1 MPSRHASN
9 PRVRGLMRRLLV
21 ASFLSVGW
29 VAGGAFAVAAETPA
43 VDFNREVRPIL
54 AEHCYACHGPD
65 ARARKADLRLDSK
78 DDAFRKRKDHAV
90 VVAGKPDESELIDR
104 VTTDDPTAHMPPKK
118 FGKPLDPRQVETLKR
133 WVASGAKWDGH
144 WSFITPKNP
153 STPAVSNP
161 GWPRNDI
168 DRFVLARL
176 DHEGLKPMPE
186 ADKETLLRRA
196 TLDLAGLPPTLAE
209 IDAFLADKAPDAY
222 EKAVDRLLAS
232 PRYGEHQ
239 ARIWLDSARYA
250 DTNGYHID
258 NHRDIWK
265 YREWVI
271 DAFNRDMPFDQMTV
285 EQIAGDLLPNA
296 TTSQKVATG
305 FHRNVM
311 VTFEGGAD
319 PEEYLTKYVGD
330 RVSTTATVYL
340 GLTLACAECHDHKYD
355 PLTQKDYYRMYAFFN
370 TIDEKGL
377 DGNYDSPMPRLKLP
391 TEDQRRELTDLRAQ
405 ESRLDELLKGR
416 LPLVDAAQAKWEAEQ
431 ASRRAGNAW
440 TVLDPARAESRG
452 KAILTKQS
460 DLSLLASGPNPE
472 KDVYEIE
479 ARTPA
484 RGLTAIRLEALTD
497 ASLAKK
503 STGRSENGNFVLTG
517 VEVEA
522 TSANGAEPWRRVELA
537 RAEADFAQTDG
548 PFAIENAIDNDP
560 ATGWAVDGHN
570 RSESRVA
577 MFVAKTP
584 FGYDSGTK
592 IRVRL
597 KFESIYGRHAIGRA
611 RLSFA
616 TAAAPSLKETLPPAV
631 LAALQTE
638 ASKRTAAQ
646 VNVLRD
652 YYRGSVSGDAKRLR
666 DEFEALKKLEAERDK
681 LIPSTMVMSEMS
693 QPRKTFLL
701 KRGDFRT
708 KGEEL
713 TAAVP
718 ASLPPL
724 PKGVPANRLGLARWL
739 VDRSNPLTARVTV
752 NRFWQQFF
760 GVGIVKTA
768 NDFGTQGEWPTHPE
782 LLDRLAVDFMESG
795 WKIKRLHKMIV
806 TSATYRQSTHASKS
820 LRERDPDNRLLAR
833 GPRHRLD
840 AEVIRDLALSVSG
853 LMNPTIGGPSVYP
866 YQPPGLWE
874 EVAIGGNFSSQ
885 SYVQSHG
892 NDLYRRG
899 LYVYW
904 KRSVPY
910 PPLATFDA
918 PSREFCITAR
928 PRTNTPLQAL
938 VLMNDPAFL
947 ETARGLA
954 ARVLKEGGGDDRAR
968 LEYAFRLC
976 LGRRPND
983 RERAVL
989 GRALEGERKHF
1000 RLDPKGAAALT
1011 AVGESPRPLDID
1023 PAELAAWT
1031 AVGNILLNLDETIT
1045 KG

>member
-1 MPSRHASN
+1 MPPSKFGKPLAARQ
-9 PRVRGLMRRLLV
+9 VETLRR
-21 ASFLSVGW
+21 W
-29 VAGGAFAVAAETPA
+29 VAGGA
-43 VDFNREVRPIL
+43 I
-54 AEHCYACHGPD
+54 
-65 ARARKADLRLDSK
+65 
-78 DDAFRKRKDHAV
+78 
-90 VVAGKPDESELIDR
+90 
-104 VTTDDPTAHMPPKK
+104 
-118 FGKPLDPRQVETLKR
+118 
-133 WVASGAKWDGH
+133 WDGH
-144 WSFITPKNP
+144 WSFIPPKNP
-153 STPAVSNP
+153 PIPAVSNP
-161 GWPRNDI
+161 SWARNDI

-176 DHEGLKPMPE
+176 DREGLKPAPE
-186 ADKETLLRRA
+186 ADKQTLLRRV
-196 TLDLAGLPPTLAE
+196 TLDLTGLPPTLAE
-209 IDAFLADKAPDAY
+209 IDALLADPAPNAY

-258 NHRDIWK
+258 NNRDIWK

-271 DAFNRDMPFDQMTV
+271 DAFNRDLPFDQMTV

-296 TTSQKVATG
+296 TTAQKIATG

-319 PEEYLTKYVGD
+319 PDEYLTKYVGD
-330 RVSTTATVYL
+330 RVATTATVYL

-391 TEDQRRELTDLRAQ
+391 TEEQKRELTDLRAQ
-405 ESRLDELLKGR
+405 SSRLDELLKGR
-416 LPLVDAAQAKWEAEQ
+416 LPLVDAAQQKWQLEQ
-431 ASRRAGNAW
+431 AARLDRPGPRW
-440 TVLDPARAESRG
+440 TILDPARSVSTG
-452 KAILTKQS
+452 KAILTKQP
-460 DLSLLASGPNPE
+460 DLSLLASGPNPD

-479 ARTPA
+479 ARTPLK
-484 RGLTAIRLEALTD
+484 GVTAIRLEALTD

-503 STGRSENGNFVLTG
+503 STGRAENGNFVLSG
-517 VEVEA
+517 VEIEA
-522 TSANGAEPWRRVELA
+522 TSANGVEAWTKVEIA
-537 RAEADFAQTDG
+537 RAEADFSQANG
-548 PFAIENAIDNDP
+548 AFGIEKAVDND
-560 ATGWAVDGHN
+560 AASGWAVEGYN
-570 RSESRVA
+570 RIENRVA
-577 MFVAKTP
+577 LFVAKVP
-584 FGYDSGTK
+584 FGSDSGTK
-592 IRVRL
+592 IKVRL
-597 KFESIYGRHAIGRA
+597 RFESIYPRHAIGRA
-611 RLSFA
+611 RLSF
-616 TAAAPSLKETLPPAV
+616 TTDPAPSLRAGLPEPVATALKTKTL
-631 LAALQTE
+631 E
-638 ASKRTAAQ
+638 RTPAQ
-646 VNVLRD
+646 VTALRE
-652 YYRGSVSGDAKRLR
+652 YFRGAVSADVKRLR
-666 DEFEALKKLEAERDK
+666 EELEALRKLETERDK
-681 LIPSTMVMSEMS
+681 AIPSTMVMSEMS
-693 QPRKTFLL
+693 QPRKTYLL
-701 KRGDFRT
+701 KRGDFRS

-713 TAAVP
+713 TPAVP

-724 PKGVPANRLGLARWL
+724 PKGVPANRLGLAKWL
-739 VDRSNPLTARVTV
+739 IDASNPLTARVAV
-752 NRFWQQFF
+752 NRWWQQFF

-782 LLDRLAVDFMESG
+782 LLDRLATDFIQSG

-806 TSATYRQSTHASKS
+806 TSATYRQTTRASKS

-833 GPRHRLD
+833 GPRQRLD

-853 LMNPTIGGPSVYP
+853 LLNPAIGGPSVYP

-874 EVAIGGNFSSQ
+874 EVAIGGDFSSQ

-892 NDLYRRG
+892 TDLYRRG
-899 LYVYW
+899 LYIYW

-918 PSREFCITAR
+918 PSREFCIVAR

-954 ARVLKEGGGDDRAR
+954 ARVIKEGGRDDRTR
-968 LEYAFRLC
+968 LEFAFRLC
-976 LGRRPND
+976 VGRRPSD

-989 GRALEGERKHF
+989 ERALVAERVHF
-1000 RLDPKGAAALT
+1000 KLDPKGAAALS
-1011 AVGESPRPLDID
+1011 AVGESPRPLDLD